1 VNHPQIAIF
10 ARLAKENTPYVRSIE
25 GQKSLLGR
33 TMHDFS
39 FDPIHDEIVITSALA
54 QAILTFRGGANGE
67 EAPIRIIQ
75 GNKTGIMAVGAL
87 DKVTID
93 AEHGEYYITTPNQE
107 VLVYDRLATG
117 NAEPIRRLKGPDTG
131 LKVGQQKDGIFT
143 GKGGN
148 PKIGVDSMHNL
159 LLVPVSDY
167 TNTSQSVGERK
178 VLVFDRTAV
187 GNTKPRAVMYTGGIG
202 AIYAPKQ
209 RLINHNRAKGH
220 LEIWNI
226 PANGEVRQ
234 PIMTIPCPLEERADG
249 GVMDLDPVHKEVIMA
264 TAAGNTIVTYYV
276 PEAFE

>member
-10 ARLAKENTPYVRSIE
+10 ARLAKENTPYIRSIE

-39 FDPIHDEIVITSALA
+39 YDPIHDEIVITSALA

-75 GNKTGIMAVGAL
+75 GNKTGILAVGAL

-93 AEHGEYYITTPNQE
+93 PVHGEYLITTPNQE
-107 VLVYDRLATG
+107 VLVFDRMATG
-117 NAEPIRRLKGPDTG
+117 NAEPIRRLKGSDTG

-148 PKIGVDSMHNL
+148 PSIRVDPMHNL

-167 TNTSQSVGERK
+167 SNTSQRLGERTI
-178 VLVFDRTAV
+178 LVFDRTAA
-187 GNTKPRAVMYTGGIG
+187 GNTKPRAVMRGAGLG

-209 RLINHNRAKGH
+209 RLVNHANGE
-220 LEIWNI
+220 LQIWNI
-226 PANGEVRQ
+226 PDSGEVRQ
-234 PIMTIPCPLEERADG
+234 PILRIPAPLEARASG
-249 GVMDLDPVHKEVIMA
+249 GVMDLDPVHKEVIIA
-264 TAAGNTIVTYYV
+264 TAAGNTVITYYV
-276 PEAFE
+276 PEVFD

>member
-33 TMHDFS
+33 TMHDFQ
-39 FDPIHDEIVITSALA
+39 FDAIHDEIVITSALA
-54 QAILTFRGGANGE
+54 QAIITFRGGANGE

-75 GNKTGIMAVGAL
+75 GNKTGILAVGAL
-87 DKVTID
+87 DKVAID
-93 AEHGEYYITTPNQE
+93 AVHGEYYITTPNQE
-107 VLVYDRLATG
+107 VLVFDRMATG

-148 PKIGVDSMHNL
+148 PVIRVDPMHNL

-167 TNTSQSVGERK
+167 TNTSQAVGQRV

-187 GNTKPRAVMYTGGIG
+187 GNTKPRAIIHAGGIG
-202 AIYAPKQ
+202 AIYPPKN
-209 RLINHNRAKGH
+209 RLIHHNRAKGQ

-226 PANGEVRQ
+226 PTSGEERQ

-249 GVMDLDPVHKEVIMA
+249 GVMDLDPAHKEVIIA
-264 TAAGNTIVTYYV
+264 TAAGNTINTYYV
-276 PEAFE
+276 PEVFD